1 VRELTAPFE
10 VGRTDVVVTPLAALL
25 PLSARARR
33 LPVVALNFGL
43 NLIWRRA
50 SDARRALLRTSLR
63 SAARVVCLGEAQRRE
78 LIEAAGLDAA
88 RVVTLHIPVD
98 AEFFRPL
105 GRGDGGAALAVGKD
119 LARDYRTL
127 VESARRLDARV
138 TLVAHPRNLEG
149 LELPEN
155 VSRRRGLSY
164 TSLRAAY
171 AEAACVVVPQH
182 AESFPFGS
190 EGGGLTALLEAM
202 AMGKAIV
209 ATDRAVLRDY
219 VADGVEAILVP
230 PEEPAAL
237 LEAIERVLG
246 DRDLAGRLGA
256 AARARVE
263 RDFTSP
269 AFAARLAPLL
279 RSLA

>member
-1 VRELTAPFE
+1 
-10 VGRTDVVVTPLAALL
+10 
-25 PLSARARR
+25 
-33 LPVVALNFGL
+33 
-43 NLIWRRA
+43 
-50 SDARRALLRTSLR
+50 
-63 SAARVVCLGEAQRRE
+63 
-78 LIEAAGLDAA
+78 
-88 RVVTLHIPVD
+88 
-98 AEFFRPL
+98 
-105 GRGDGGAALAVGKD
+105 
-119 LARDYRTL
+119 
-127 VESARRLDARV
+127 
-138 TLVAHPRNLEG
+138 
-149 LELPEN
+149 
-155 VSRRRGLSY
+155 
-164 TSLRAAY
+164 
-171 AEAACVVVPQH
+171 
-182 AESFPFGS
+182 
-190 EGGGLTALLEAM
+190 
-202 AMGKAIV
+202 V